1 MDTDDKIAF
10 VAVLI
15 GMGQMGILTNKLV
28 NTNDISYYSTEY
40 VVSGIVASTLWTVYQ
55 YRKGSN
61 FSAIYSSA
69 GLFLGLYILQRLLKE
84 KAVKKRRMKTII
96 HKLQFG
102 TIPPKNRRRKRP
114 TTNASNGS
122 EGPATTGAKFSIY

>member
-1 MDTDDKIAF
+1 MDTDDKIAL

-28 NTNDISYYSTEY
+28 NTKDISYYSIEY
-40 VVSGIVASTLWTVYQ
+40 VVLGIFASTLWTFYQ

-61 FSAIYSSA
+61 FSVIYSSA

-84 KAVKKRRMKTII
+84 KTVKKK
-96 HKLQFG
+96 
-102 TIPPKNRRRKRP
+102 
-114 TTNASNGS
+114 
-122 EGPATTGAKFSIY
+122 E

>member
-1 MDTDDKIAF
+1 MDTNDKSAF

-40 VVSGIVASTLWTVYQ
+40 VVSGIIASALWTVYQ

-84 KAVKKRRMKTII
+84 KNEKK
-96 HKLQFG
+96 
-102 TIPPKNRRRKRP
+102 
-114 TTNASNGS
+114 A
-122 EGPATTGAKFSIY
+122 E

>member
-1 MDTDDKIAF
+1 MDTNDKIAF
-10 VAVLI
+10 VAILI

-40 VVSGIVASTLWTVYQ
+40 VVSGIIASALWTVYQ

-84 KAVKKRRMKTII
+84 KNEKK
-96 HKLQFG
+96 
-102 TIPPKNRRRKRP
+102 
-114 TTNASNGS
+114 A
-122 EGPATTGAKFSIY
+122 E

>member
-1 MDTDDKIAF
+1 MDTNDKIAF

-40 VVSGIVASTLWTVYQ
+40 VVSGIIASALWTVYQ

-61 FSAIYSSA
+61 ISVIYSSM
-69 GLFLGLYILQRLLKE
+69 GLFLGMYTLLKML
-84 KAVKKRRMKTII
+84 KSTPSNKK
-96 HKLQFG
+96 
-102 TIPPKNRRRKRP
+102 
-114 TTNASNGS
+114 
-122 EGPATTGAKFSIY
+122 EE

>member
-28 NTNDISYYSTEY
+28 NTKDISYYSIEY
-40 VVSGIVASTLWTVYQ
+40 VVLGIFASTLWTFYQ

-61 FSAIYSSA
+61 FSVIYSSA

-84 KAVKKRRMKTII
+84 KTVKKK
-96 HKLQFG
+96 
-102 TIPPKNRRRKRP
+102 
-114 TTNASNGS
+114 
-122 EGPATTGAKFSIY
+122 E